1 MKIRRFGALA
11 AAVLTASFSLCACG
25 DKESSDGSN
34 SGTSAAESSS
44 ISAGNE
50 SFDPEAK
57 PKSGAAPVL
66 SISNAEGRPGETVEI
81 TVSISG
87 ADKKWS
93 SCGIHII
100 YDNELQCV
108 TEPDPADPEKVLP
121 VYEKGEAIAY
131 IPAFVSV
138 VWTDDLIEELE
149 ANNKHSLFFT
159 TMATGDFGLDGD
171 IVTYQLTIPE
181 NAEVGKKY
189 AIEFFYRDGDLFGDA
204 SGDSAIEDYAFTHW
218 INGSITVV

>member
-1 MKIRRFGALA
+1 MKMNRFGALA
-11 AAVLTASFSLCACG
+11 AAAMIVSFSLCACG
-25 DKESSDGSN
+25 DKESSGS
-34 SGTSAAESSS
+34 SYSESSAAESGFP
-44 ISAGNE
+44 AGNE

-57 PKSGAAPVL
+57 PQSGANPVL
-66 SISNAEGRPGETVEI
+66 SISNAEGKPGETVEV

-93 SCGIHII
+93 SCGIHIV

-108 TEPDPADPEKVLP
+108 TEPDPANPEKVLP
-121 VYEKGEAIAY
+121 VYEKGEAVAY

-181 NAEVGKKY
+181 NAEAGKVY
-189 AIEFFYRDGDLFGDA
+189 AIEFFYRDGDIFGDA
-204 SGDSAIEDYAFTHW
+204 SGDSAMEDYAFTHW
-218 INGSITVV
+218 KNGSITVV

>member
-1 MKIRRFGALA
+1 MKINRFGALA
-11 AAVLTASFSLCACG
+11 AALLTASFSLCACG
-25 DKESSDGSN
+25 DKKSSTSEPSASESSL
-34 SGTSAAESSS
+34 
-44 ISAGNE
+44 SAGNE
-50 SFDPEAK
+50 SFDSEAK
-57 PKSGAAPVL
+57 PQSGANPVL
-66 SISNAEGRPGETVEI
+66 SISNAEGKPGETVQV

-108 TEPDPADPEKVLP
+108 TEPDPADPENVLP
-121 VYEKGEAIAY
+121 VYEKGEAISY

-171 IVTYQLTIPE
+171 IVTYQFKIPE
-181 NAEVGKKY
+181 NAESGKVY
-189 AIEFFYRDGDLFGDA
+189 AIEFFYRDGDIFGDA
-204 SGDSAIEDYAFTHW
+204 SGDSAMEDYAFTHW
-218 INGSITVV
+218 KNGSITVV